1 MNDVNRSSA
10 SRSVRF
16 LSDIDLLRQCRTD
29 VTRGSGPGGQKRNK
43 TSNAIRLTH
52 LPTGLQAVARESRS
66 QAENKLFAMRRMRLK
81 LATEL
86 REEVNLATFQPPDW
100 FLEVRPDDRIEVSH
114 RHPYYAAMGG
124 LILDLLKALHG
135 VPADVAG
142 NLGVSTTSVIK
153 FLENEPAFW
162 TAANR
167 IRAENALSSLTHRRK
182 N

>member
-1 MNDVNRSSA
+1 VRDVSHHANA
-10 SRSVRF
+10 FRSVRF
-16 LSDIDLLRQCRTD
+16 LSDRELLGQCRTD

-52 LPTGLQAVARESRS
+52 LPTGVQVVAGESRS

-86 REEVNLATFQPPDW
+86 REQIDLATFAPPDW
-100 FLEVRPDDRIEVSH
+100 FLEVRRDTRIEVSH
-114 RHPYYAAMGG
+114 RHPYYAAVGG
-124 LILDLLKALHG
+124 LILDLLGALHG
-135 VPADVAG
+135 NPADAAG
-142 NLGVSTTSVIK
+142 NLGVSTTAVIK

-167 IRAENALSSLTHRRK
+167 IRADNSLPALTHRR
-182 N
+182 